1 MIENKDKIEYIQY
14 EVMRNDWLFFFENKF
29 FLLFSYNDMKSM
41 LIDYEDIFKH
51 YKSIIHH

>member
-14 EVMRNDWLFFFENKF
+14 EVMRNDWGFFKNKF

-41 LIDYEDIFKH
+41 RIDYEDIFKH